1 MQEIKI
7 IFSFHGRPFFLF
19 ISTHIKVS
27 CQCDVILY
35 IIPFSIVHQ
44 VRHTLLNYSET
55 TFQFSIHHNYMQSY
69 NAFHEV
75 TQVNKFITYALII
88 QTMIK
93 TESHCLLLSMATPS
107 FTYCVVG
114 ISFRG
119 QGYSQY
125 LAGTSLFDFF
135 LSLIFFSLVVTS
147 FFDYFFF
154 PSLNFFLTVIL
165 THYPPHQL
173 CLFFF
178 DVNIIQAFLSH
189 IRATTYP
196 QNLVCG
202 FFCNLSPVGILI
214 KKLEDVAVSLK
225 AFLSK
230 DPALC

>member
-19 ISTHIKVS
+19 ISTHLKVS

-135 LSLIFFSLVVTS
+135 LSLIFFPADFEMQERSFNRKAGILGPDNGPVTS
-147 FFDYFFF
+147 QTYGPDE
-154 PSLNFFLTVIL
+154 SHLLL
-165 THYPPHQL
+165 QL
-173 CLFFF
+173 CEVF
-178 DVNIIQAFLSH
+178 D
-189 IRATTYP
+189 
-196 QNLVCG
+196 
-202 FFCNLSPVGILI
+202 
-214 KKLEDVAVSLK
+214 
-225 AFLSK
+225 
-230 DPALC
+230 